1 MYFVPSRLPNT
12 HIFLGKPHRI
22 TTRKWFCSR
31 LVSPHLIRTFSRA
44 ASQSTLE
51 NPSRISD
58 CYQSTRLFMV
68 HLVSLLIVD
77 LTFNV
82 SKWSGDQYKPLS
94 NASVPAV
101 TLVSNE
107 KSQVLGSPTLFYS
120 RNRLHMW
127 CVLLKLQ
134 ELVRC

>member
-1 MYFVPSRLPNT
+1 
-12 HIFLGKPHRI
+12 
-22 TTRKWFCSR
+22 
-31 LVSPHLIRTFSRA
+31 
-44 ASQSTLE
+44 
-51 NPSRISD
+51 
-58 CYQSTRLFMV
+58 MV

-107 KSQVLGSPTLFYS
+107 KSQVLGSPTLSTAVIDYICGVFYS
-120 RNRLHMW
+120 NSKNW
-127 CVLLKLQ
+127 
-134 ELVRC
+134 